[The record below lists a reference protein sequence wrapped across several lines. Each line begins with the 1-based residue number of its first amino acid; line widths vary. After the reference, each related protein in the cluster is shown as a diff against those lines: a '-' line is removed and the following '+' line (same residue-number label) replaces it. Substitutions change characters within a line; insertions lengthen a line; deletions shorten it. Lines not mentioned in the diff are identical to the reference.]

1 MNILTTTSDFK
12 NGFDSSSDIFDRRR
26 LYTQMIR
33 LIKNSPDKSLVF
45 ALDDRWGNGKTSF
58 VKMMQSEIELNEKD
72 NLNVIYFDAFE
83 NDYQSDPF
91 ISISAELYSLL
102 DAGDSTTKKI
112 GQRIAET
119 GKKLGASLFING
131 SKLAITALT
140 AGLVNGTVLEQA
152 GEAISDSVSSELESF
167 IEDKIKSMEQEK
179 QNIIDFKTALEDIY
193 KKTNRKTLIIIDEMD
208 RARPDYSLDLL
219 EKVKHLFSVEGL
231 VFLIVMNRE
240 QFENG
245 ISYRYGNID
254 SSLYLNKFIHYW
266 FTLPKISLHNTEAAR
281 RPQNTTISNYIKLII
296 HKNPNFNLT
305 SNGIFAK
312 TLSYLIEANG
322 CSLREVERCF
332 SVLSVIDNPKDLS
345 AISDKYYLS
354 ALALVCFLK
363 VANPSRLDSL
373 LRKKTTSKE
382 FLELINATDDKF
394 QNSIE
399 GITFIELINYHLSS
413 DQELDGIRKNNP
425 KRLEAIESGYV
436 TRMKIIEEITET
448 LDNMHIDF

>member
-12 NGFDSSSDIFDRRR
+12 SGFDSSSDIFDRRR

-112 GQRIAET
+112 GQKIAET

-179 QNIIDFKTALEDIY
+179 QNIIDFKTALEDIH
-193 KKTNRKTLIIIDEMD
+193 KKTNKKTLIIIDEMD

-240 QFENG
+240 QFEKG

-266 FTLPKISLHNTEAAR
+266 FTLPKISFHSTEAAK
-281 RPQNTTISNYIKLII
+281 RPQNTTIANYIKLII
-296 HKNPNFNLT
+296 NNNPDFKIAP
-305 SNGIFAK
+305 NGIFAK
-312 TLSYLIEANG
+312 TLSYLVDANG

-332 SVLSVIDNPKDLS
+332 SVLSVIDNPKD
-345 AISDKYYLS
+345 ISLINDKHYLS

-363 VANPSRLDSL
+363 VANPSKLDSL
-373 LRKKTTSKE
+373 LRKKTGVTE
-382 FLELINATDDKF
+382 FLNLINTTDNRFHNSFEGIVLIELLNYHFTTDQELENTRKTNPQKF
-394 QNSIE
+394 ESIE
-399 GITFIELINYHLSS
+399 GGYINR
-413 DQELDGIRKNNP
+413 IN
-425 KRLEAIESGYV
+425 
-436 TRMKIIEEITET
+436 IIEEITET